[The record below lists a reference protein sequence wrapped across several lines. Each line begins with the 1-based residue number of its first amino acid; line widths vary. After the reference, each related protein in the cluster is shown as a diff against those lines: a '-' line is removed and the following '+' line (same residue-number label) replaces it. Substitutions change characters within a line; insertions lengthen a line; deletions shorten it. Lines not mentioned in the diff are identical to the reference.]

1 MPTSHSE
8 RGRGGAWMH
17 FSDTRCLLGLP
28 HWEVFR
34 VASQLLSEGEISF
47 SKPVLQ
53 VRFTKHFPTSLM
65 LTTTVPLLPYHGRLC
80 TSFPGINL
88 SKQQIS
94 STLLVRHE
102 TRALMQDF
110 VKCLS
115 TFASP
120 SSEVSMGCA
129 PKLLTVI
136 THLLPCMDA
145 NGSCSF

>member
-34 VASQLLSEGEISF
+34 VASQLLSGGEISF

-65 LTTTVPLLPYHGRLC
+65 LTITAPLLPYHGRLC

-110 VKCLS
+110 VKCFINLCQPQQWGFNGLCPKTPDS
-115 TFASP
+115 DHTPP
-120 SSEVSMGCA
+120 SMHGCQW
-129 PKLLTVI
+129 
-136 THLLPCMDA
+136 
-145 NGSCSF
+145 